1 MDGAPE
7 AELAKL
13 RRRHDRNMRAAH
25 AKGYLLGICSM
36 LRPGDFVIDCGAN
49 VGDVTAPLAATGA
62 TVQCFE
68 PDPYAFG
75 KLTRRFANTRN
86 VRMDNAAVGLRDGT
100 IELFRAAGFDEKPK
114 GNSVRSTTLS
124 GGRGVSEAQEDKV
137 SVRLI
142 DFIAYLKKRIS
153 AHGEIA
159 FLKMDIEGAELEI
172 LEAME
177 TERLFDSIHCTI
189 AETHERKFRALR
201 PRFRALKERIGA
213 AYKPEH
219 VNLDWI

>member
-1 MDGAPE
+1 MVEDPE

-49 VGDVTAPLAATGA
+49 IGDVTAPLAATGA

-75 KLTRRFANTRN
+75 KLARRFAGEAN
-86 VRMDNAAVGLRDGT
+86 VVIENAAVGLRDGK
-100 IELFRAAGFDEKPK
+100 IELFRAADFDEKPK
-114 GNSVRSTTLS
+114 GNSVKSTTLS
-124 GGRGVSEAQEDKV
+124 GGRGVSEAREDTV

-142 DFIAYLKKRIS
+142 DFISYLKDQIAAR
-153 AHGEIA
+153 GEIA

-177 TERLFDSIHCTI
+177 AERLFDGIRCTV
-189 AETHERKFRALR
+189 AETHERKFRDLR
-201 PRFRALKERIGA
+201 PRFHALKERIGA
-213 AYKPEH
+213 AYRPEH
-219 VNLDWI
+219 VNLNWI